1 MKAAF
6 DTQQIKD
13 VIKHRRSIYPKE
25 YRLGKTIPDEII
37 WQILENAN
45 NALNHKQNEPWHFKV
60 FFGEGL
66 KHFAEL
72 QASLYKRYAGNS
84 FNQGRHE
91 KY

>member
-25 YRLGKTIPDEII
+25 YRQGKTIPDEII

-45 NALNHKQNEPWHFKV
+45 PALNH
-60 FFGEGL
+60 
-66 KHFAEL
+66 
-72 QASLYKRYAGNS
+72 
-84 FNQGRHE
+84 
-91 KY
+91 